1 MKRILDFSHVEARR
15 FLLKEESYYNFDL
28 PKYFVFQ
35 KLLEDISQEIQEKSL
50 SDYYGNGINA
60 SGKTNNKTRPRNY
73 ENVNHRFLNNK
84 DGKFAWRPLQL
95 VHPAIYVSLVHKISE
110 EENWN
115 LIVRRMEEFRRNSK
129 IRCLSL
135 PVESDGE
142 LSDRATTVSN
152 WWHSVEQGSIE
163 LALKYQYVVHT
174 DISDCYGSIYTHSIA
189 WALHTRASAKDNRND
204 KNLIGNL
211 IDSYIQDM
219 SFGQTNGIPQ
229 GSVLMDFIAE
239 IVLGY
244 ADLELSQKIPE
255 KLIDYEILRYR
266 DDYRIFTNNPQDGN
280 LILKIL
286 TEILIDLGL
295 KLNSQKTIASDN
307 VIANSIKQD
316 KLDWIKSQNKL
327 DWIKSQ
333 NKSVK
338 LQEHLL
344 FIHNFSCKYPNS
356 GSLNKALDKFFA
368 RIDRLKNNRDDILV
382 LISIL
387 VDIMFKN
394 PRIYPI
400 GAAILSKFLSLV
412 NHREKKIEILK
423 NVISKFKLLPNIGY
437 LEIWIQRILLNTE
450 LEFIFEFKEPICRK
464 LNDANVSLWNSDWL
478 GDNKLKQLMSNCSIV
493 EREIINEMG
502 EVIEENEVRLF
513 GSKNIYL

>member
-1 MKRILDFSHVEARR
+1 MKRILDFSHTDARR
-15 FLLKEESYYNFDL
+15 FFLKEESYCNFDL

-35 KLLEDISQEIQEKSL
+35 KLIEQISQEIKEKSL
-50 SDYYGNGINA
+50 SDYYGTYVDA
-60 SGKTNNKTRPRNY
+60 SGKSKKNSPCYY
-73 ENVNHRFLNNK
+73 ENVNYRFLNNK
-84 DGKFAWRPLQL
+84 DGKFAWRPIQL
-95 VHPAIYVSLVHKISE
+95 VHPAIYVSLVHTISK

-115 LIVRRMEEFRRNSK
+115 VIVKRMEEFRSNPK

-135 PVESDGE
+135 PVESDDQ

-189 WALHTRASAKDNRND
+189 WALHTRESAKNNR
-204 KNLIGNL
+204 KERNLIGNA

-244 ADLELSQKIPE
+244 ADLELTQKI
-255 KLIDYEILRYR
+255 LDTSINDYQILRYR
-266 DDYRIFTNNPQDGN
+266 DDYRIFTNNPQDGD
-280 LILKIL
+280 LILKLL
-286 TEILIDLGL
+286 TEILVDLGL
-295 KLNSQKTIASDN
+295 KLNPQKTLASN
-307 VIANSIKQD
+307 HVITNSIKQD
-316 KLDWIKSQNKL
+316 KLDWIKIQKKIAN
-327 DWIKSQ
+327 
-333 NKSVK
+333 
-338 LQEHLL
+338 LQGHLL
-344 FIHNFSCKYPNS
+344 LIHDFSYKHPNS
-356 GSLNKALDKFFA
+356 GSLSKALDKFFV
-368 RIDRLKNNRDDILV
+368 RIKRLKNNKDDVLV

-400 GAAILSKFLSLV
+400 GAAILSKFLSLI
-412 NHREKKIEILK
+412 NSGDEKIKIL
-423 NVISKFKLLPNIGY
+423 NTVISKFSLLPNIGY
-437 LEIWIQRILLNTE
+437 LEIWIQRIVLKTDHE
-450 LEFIFEFKEPICRK
+450 IDFKEPICRK

-478 GDNKLKQLMSNCSIV
+478 NNNKLKQLINNCSIV
-493 EREIINEMG
+493 ERKI
-502 EVIEENEVRLF
+502 IEEMDEVMEEEEVRLF
-513 GSKNIYL
+513 ASKNIYL

>member
-1 MKRILDFSHVEARR
+1 MKRILDFSHTNARR

-35 KLLEDISQEIQEKSL
+35 KLLEQISQEIQEKPL
-50 SDYYGNGINA
+50 SDYYGNYPDA
-60 SGKTNNKTRPRNY
+60 GKTKATRPYDY
-73 ENVNHRFLNNK
+73 ENVNHRLLNNK

-95 VHPAIYVSLVHKISE
+95 VHPAIYVSLVHKISK

-115 LIVRRMEEFRRNSK
+115 VIVSRMEEFRSNSK

-135 PVESDGE
+135 PIASDDE

-152 WWHSVEQGSIE
+152 WWHSVEQGSIK

-189 WALHTRASAKDNRND
+189 WALHTREVAKNKRTD
-204 KNLIGNL
+204 KNLIGNV
-211 IDSYIQDM
+211 IDSCIQDM

-244 ADLELSQKIPE
+244 ADLELSEKIHDTS
-255 KLIDYEILRYR
+255 IDDYEILRYR
-266 DDYRIFTNNPQDGN
+266 DDYRIFTNNPQDGD
-280 LILKIL
+280 LILKLL
-286 TEILIDLGL
+286 TEILVDLGL
-295 KLNSQKTIASDN
+295 KLNPQKTLASN
-307 VIANSIKQD
+307 HVITNSIKQD
-316 KLDWIKSQNKL
+316 KLDWIKSPKK
-327 DWIKSQ
+327 IAT
-333 NKSVK
+333 

-344 FIHNFSCKYPNS
+344 LIHDFSCKHPNS
-356 GSLNKALDKFFA
+356 GRLSKALDKFFA
-368 RIDRLKNNRDDILV
+368 RIKRLKNNNRDDVLV

-400 GAAILSKFLSLV
+400 GAAILSKFLSWI
-412 NHREKKIEILK
+412 NSGDEKIEILDAI
-423 NVISKFKLLPNIGY
+423 ISKFRLLPNIGY
-437 LEIWIQRILLNTE
+437 LEIWIQRIVLKTGHE
-450 LEFIFEFKEPICRK
+450 IPFEEPICKK

-478 GDNKLKQLMSNCSIV
+478 NNNKLKQLITNCSIV
-493 EREIINEMG
+493 EREILEEMD
-502 EVIEENEVRLF
+502 EVIEEEEVRLF
-513 GSKNIYL
+513 DSKNIYL

>member
-1 MKRILDFSHVEARR
+1 MKIILDFSHADARR

-35 KLLEDISQEIQEKSL
+35 KLLEQISQEIQEKPL
-50 SDYYGNGINA
+50 SDYYGNYVDA
-60 SGKTNNKTRPRNY
+60 SGKKKPTRPCDY

-95 VHPAIYVSLVHKISE
+95 VHPAIYVSLVHKISK

-115 LIVRRMEEFRRNSK
+115 VIVSRMEEFRSNSK

-135 PVESDGE
+135 PVESDDE

-189 WALHTRASAKDNRND
+189 WALHTRESAKNNRTD

-211 IDSYIQDM
+211 IDSYIQNM

-244 ADLELSQKIPE
+244 ADLELSQKISGTS
-255 KLIDYEILRYR
+255 IDDYEILRYR

-280 LILKIL
+280 LILKLL
-286 TEILIDLGL
+286 TEILVDLGL
-295 KLNSQKTIASDN
+295 KLNSQKTLASDH

-316 KLDWIKSQNKL
+316 KLDWIKSQKKIAN
-327 DWIKSQ
+327 
-333 NKSVK
+333 
-338 LQEHLL
+338 LQGHLL
-344 FIHNFSCKYPNS
+344 FIHDFSCKHPNS
-356 GSLNKALDKFFA
+356 GSLSKALDKFFD
-368 RIDRLKNNRDDILV
+368 RIKRLENNRDDILV

-394 PRIYPI
+394 PRIYPT
-400 GAAILSKFLSLV
+400 GAAILSKFLSLI
-412 NHREKKIEILK
+412 NSGDEKIKIL
-423 NVISKFKLLPNIGY
+423 NAVISKFRLLPNIGY
-437 LEIWIQRILLNTE
+437 LEIWIQRIVLKTGHE
-450 LEFIFEFKEPICRK
+450 IDFKEPICKK
-464 LNDANVSLWNSDWL
+464 LNDANVPLWNSDWL
-478 GDNKLKQLMSNCSIV
+478 NNNKLKQLINNCSIV
-493 EREIINEMG
+493 EREIIEEMD
-502 EVIEENEVRLF
+502 EVIEEKEVKLF

>member
-1 MKRILDFSHVEARR
+1 MKRILDFSYADARR

-35 KLLEDISQEIQEKSL
+35 ELLEQISQEIQEKPL
-50 SDYYGNGINA
+50 SDYYGTVVTS
-60 SGKTNNKTRPRNY
+60 SGKTKSTRPCDY

-95 VHPAIYVSLVHKISE
+95 IHPAIYVSLVHKISK

-115 LIVRRMEEFRRNSK
+115 VIVSRMEEFSGNPK

-135 PVESDGE
+135 PVESDDE

-152 WWHSVEQGSIE
+152 WWHSVEQRSIE

-174 DISDCYGSIYTHSIA
+174 DISDCYSSIYTHSIA
-189 WALHTRASAKDNRND
+189 WALHTREAAKNNRNNKD
-204 KNLIGNL
+204 LIGNV

-244 ADLELSQKIPE
+244 ADLELSQKI
-255 KLIDYEILRYR
+255 LDTSIDDYEILRYR

-280 LILKIL
+280 LIVKLL
-286 TEILIDLGL
+286 TEILVDLGL
-295 KLNSQKTIASDN
+295 KLNSQKTFASN
-307 VIANSIKQD
+307 HVITNSIKQD
-316 KLDWIKSQNKL
+316 KLDWIKSQ
-327 DWIKSQ
+327 IKIA
-333 NKSVK
+333 N

-344 FIHNFSCKYPNS
+344 LIHEFSCNHPNS
-356 GSLNKALDKFFA
+356 GSLSKALDKFFT
-368 RIDRLKNNRDDILV
+368 RIKRLKNNRDDVLV

-387 VDIMFKN
+387 ADIMFKN
-394 PRIYPI
+394 PRTYPI
-400 GAAILSKFLSLV
+400 GAAILSKFLSLI
-412 NHREKKIEILK
+412 NSGDEKIKII
-423 NVISKFKLLPNIGY
+423 NTVISKFRLLPNIGY
-437 LEIWIQRILLNTE
+437 LEIWIQRIVLKTGHEIN
-450 LEFIFEFKEPICRK
+450 FEETICRK
-464 LNDANVSLWNSDWL
+464 LNYANISLWNSNWL
-478 GDNKLKQLMSNCSIV
+478 NDNRLKQLINNCSIV
-493 EREIINEMG
+493 ERKIIEEMDEII
-502 EVIEENEVRLF
+502 EEEEVRLF

>member
-1 MKRILDFSHVEARR
+1 MKRILDFSYADARK

-28 PKYFVFQ
+28 PKYFVF
-35 KLLEDISQEIQEKSL
+35 KELLEQISQEIEEKPL
-50 SDYYGNGINA
+50 SHYYGTSKA
-60 SGKTNNKTRPRNY
+60 SGKEKATRPCDY

-95 VHPAIYVSLVHKISE
+95 IHPAIYVSLVHTISKE
-110 EENWN
+110 GNWN
-115 LIVRRMEEFRRNSK
+115 VIVSRMEEFSRNPK
-129 IRCLSL
+129 IKCLSL
-135 PVESDGE
+135 PVESDDE
-142 LSDRATTVSN
+142 QSDKATTVSN
-152 WWHSVEQGSIE
+152 WWHSVEQRSIE

-174 DISDCYGSIYTHSIA
+174 DISECYGSLYTHSIA
-189 WALHTRASAKDNRND
+189 WALHTREAAKNNRKD
-204 KNLIGNL
+204 KNLIGNV

-244 ADLELSQKIPE
+244 ADLELSQKINNTS
-255 KLIDYEILRYR
+255 IVDYEILRYR

-280 LILKIL
+280 LIVKLL
-286 TEILIDLGL
+286 TEILVDLGL
-295 KLNSQKTIASDN
+295 KLNSQKTFASNHVVTD
-307 VIANSIKQD
+307 SIKQD
-316 KLDWIKSQNKL
+316 KLDWIKSQKN
-327 DWIKSQ
+327 IA
-333 NKSVK
+333 N
-338 LQEHLL
+338 LQGYLL
-344 FIHNFSCKYPNS
+344 LIHDLSSKYPNS

-368 RIDRLKNNRDDILV
+368 RIKKLKNNRNDVLV

-400 GAAILSKFLSLV
+400 GAAILSKFLSLI
-412 NHREKKIEILK
+412 NSSDEKGEIL
-423 NVISKFKLLPNIGY
+423 NAVISKFRLLPNIGY
-437 LEIWIQRILLNTE
+437 LEIWIQRIVLKTGHE
-450 LEFIFEFKEPICRK
+450 IKFEESICRK

-478 GDNKLKQLMSNCSIV
+478 NNNPLKQLITNCSIV
-493 EREIINEMG
+493 EKTIIEEMD
-502 EVIEENEVRLF
+502 EVIEEEEVRLF

>member
-1 MKRILDFSHVEARR
+1 MKRILDFSHTNARR

-35 KLLEDISQEIQEKSL
+35 KLLEQISQEIQEKPL
-50 SDYYGNGINA
+50 SDYYGSYVDAGRT
-60 SGKTNNKTRPRNY
+60 KPTRPYDY
-73 ENVNHRFLNNK
+73 ENVNHRLLNNK

-95 VHPAIYVSLVHKISE
+95 VHPAIYVSLVHKISK

-115 LIVRRMEEFRRNSK
+115 VIVSRMEEFRNNSK

-135 PVESDGE
+135 PVESDDE

-152 WWHSVEQGSIE
+152 WWHSVEQGSIK

-189 WALHTRASAKDNRND
+189 WALHTREVAKNKRTD
-204 KNLIGNL
+204 KNLIGNV
-211 IDSYIQDM
+211 IDSCIQDM

-244 ADLELSQKIPE
+244 ADLELSEKIKE
-255 KLIDYEILRYR
+255 RSIDDYEILRYR
-266 DDYRIFTNNPQDGN
+266 DDYRIFTNNPQDGD
-280 LILKIL
+280 LILKLL
-286 TEILIDLGL
+286 TEILVDLGL
-295 KLNSQKTIASDN
+295 KLNPQKTLASN
-307 VIANSIKQD
+307 HVITNSIKQD
-316 KLDWIKSQNKL
+316 KLDWIKSQNK
-327 DWIKSQ
+327 ITT
-333 NKSVK
+333 

-344 FIHNFSCKYPNS
+344 LIHDFSCKHPNS
-356 GSLNKALDKFFA
+356 GSLSKALDKFFA
-368 RIDRLKNNRDDILV
+368 RIKKYKNNNRDDVLV

-400 GAAILSKFLSLV
+400 GAAILSKFLSLI
-412 NHREKKIEILK
+412 NSGDEKIEIL
-423 NVISKFKLLPNIGY
+423 NAIISKFRLLPNIGY
-437 LEIWIQRILLNTE
+437 LEIWIQRIVLKTGHE
-450 LEFIFEFKEPICRK
+450 ISFEEPICKK

-478 GDNKLKQLMSNCSIV
+478 DNNKLKQLITNCSII
-493 EREIINEMG
+493 ERKI
-502 EVIEENEVRLF
+502 IEEMDEVMEEEEVSPF

>member
-1 MKRILDFSHVEARR
+1 MKRILDFSHADARR
-15 FLLKEESYYNFDL
+15 FFLKEESYYNFDL

-35 KLLEDISQEIQEKSL
+35 ELLEQISQKIQEKPL
-50 SDYYGNGINA
+50 SNYYGNYTNA
-60 SGKTNNKTRPRNY
+60 SRKTKPTLPCHY
-73 ENVNHRFLNNK
+73 ENVNYRLLNNK
-84 DGKFAWRPLQL
+84 DGKFAWRPIQL
-95 VHPAIYVSLVHKISE
+95 VHPAIYVSLVHKISK

-115 LIVRRMEEFRRNSK
+115 VIVSRMEEFGSNSK

-135 PVESDGE
+135 PVESDDE
-142 LSDRATTVSN
+142 LSDKATTVSN

-163 LALKYQYVVHT
+163 LALKYQYVQHT

-189 WALHTRASAKDNRND
+189 WALHTREVAKNKKGDG
-204 KNLIGNL
+204 NLIGNA

-244 ADLELSQKIPE
+244 ADLELSQKIHD
-255 KLIDYEILRYR
+255 KSIDDYEILRYR
-266 DDYRIFTNNPQDGN
+266 DDYRIFTNNPQDGD
-280 LILKIL
+280 LILKLL

-295 KLNSQKTIASDN
+295 KLNQQKTFASN
-307 VIANSIKQD
+307 HVITNSIKQD
-316 KLDWIKSQNKL
+316 KLDWIKSQKK
-327 DWIKSQ
+327 ITT
-333 NKSVK
+333 

-344 FIHNFSCKYPNS
+344 LIHDFSYKHPNS
-356 GSLNKALDKFFA
+356 GSLSKALDKFFA
-368 RIDRLKNNRDDILV
+368 RIKRLKNNNRDDVLV

-400 GAAILSKFLSLV
+400 GAAILSKFLFLINSGD
-412 NHREKKIEILK
+412 KKIEIL
-423 NVISKFKLLPNIGY
+423 NAIISKFRFLPNIGY
-437 LEIWIQRILLNTE
+437 LEIWIQRIVVKTGHE
-450 LEFIFEFKEPICRK
+450 IPFEEPICRK

-478 GDNKLKQLMSNCSIV
+478 NNNKLKQLITNCSIV
-493 EREIINEMG
+493 ERKI
-502 EVIEENEVRLF
+502 IEEMDEVMEEEEVSPF